1 MKQVFF
7 IIISFF
13 LFCGFLYG
21 QSNIGQPRLEPDAR
35 AFEFAKIGSSRE
47 YLWHEILDMALWAS
61 GADFVNRNEGSE
73 ARAAI
78 ISSGETLAESEDMP
92 PSKED
97 QGEYLLDYLYR
108 NFLKNY
114 SERQTRL
121 DVLVSSGRYNCVSS
135 AVLYTILAS
144 SIGLA
149 SNGVLTKDHA
159 FVQVNTGTELVDVE
173 TTTAYGYDPGSKK
186 DFHDGFGNTT
196 GFAYVAPR
204 NYRDRS
210 SISQL
215 ELVSIILSNR
225 IADLESR
232 GFFADAVGIA
242 VDKAALL
249 SMRLNPSD
257 SPFFTDPYKD
267 VTDRVF
273 NYGASLIQAGKNE
286 EALAW
291 ADTAESRYPDNRW
304 QDFIFAAMNNRLL
317 KMIQT
322 KQIADA
328 RIFLDTEA
336 SRLSAEHYTSLE
348 MMVTESELAQLST
361 QASGAEEAE
370 RALEKIALIERQ
382 GLISNARILELRT
395 FVILKEA
402 ERRSKSSGWQ
412 EAAVYTE
419 NAINT
424 YGSQSQLQ
432 NALRVYKNNQ
442 VVDLHNQFA
451 SLFNARNYE
460 EAHRFIQN
468 ALQEF
473 PGNRQLSSDLRTVER
488 ALNQH

>member
-257 SPFFTDPYKD
+257 SPFFTDPYKG
-267 VTDRVF
+267 F
-273 NYGASLIQAGKNE
+273 
-286 EALAW
+286 
-291 ADTAESRYPDNRW
+291 
-304 QDFIFAAMNNRLL
+304 
-317 KMIQT
+317 
-322 KQIADA
+322 
-328 RIFLDTEA
+328 
-336 SRLSAEHYTSLE
+336 
-348 MMVTESELAQLST
+348 
-361 QASGAEEAE
+361 
-370 RALEKIALIERQ
+370 
-382 GLISNARILELRT
+382 
-395 FVILKEA
+395 
-402 ERRSKSSGWQ
+402 
-412 EAAVYTE
+412 
-419 NAINT
+419 
-424 YGSQSQLQ
+424 
-432 NALRVYKNNQ
+432 
-442 VVDLHNQFA
+442 
-451 SLFNARNYE
+451 
-460 EAHRFIQN
+460 
-468 ALQEF
+468 
-473 PGNRQLSSDLRTVER
+473 
-488 ALNQH
+488 

>member
-1 MKQVFF
+1 
-7 IIISFF
+7 
-13 LFCGFLYG
+13 
-21 QSNIGQPRLEPDAR
+21 
-35 AFEFAKIGSSRE
+35 
-47 YLWHEILDMALWAS
+47 
-61 GADFVNRNEGSE
+61 
-73 ARAAI
+73 
-78 ISSGETLAESEDMP
+78 
-92 PSKED
+92 
-97 QGEYLLDYLYR
+97 
-108 NFLKNY
+108 
-114 SERQTRL
+114 
-121 DVLVSSGRYNCVSS
+121 
-135 AVLYTILAS
+135 
-144 SIGLA
+144 
-149 SNGVLTKDHA
+149 
-159 FVQVNTGTELVDVE
+159 
-173 TTTAYGYDPGSKK
+173 
-186 DFHDGFGNTT
+186 
-196 GFAYVAPR
+196 
-204 NYRDRS
+204 
-210 SISQL
+210 
-215 ELVSIILSNR
+215 
-225 IADLESR
+225 
-232 GFFADAVGIA
+232 
-242 VDKAALL
+242 
-249 SMRLNPSD
+249 
-257 SPFFTDPYKD
+257 
-267 VTDRVF
+267 
-273 NYGASLIQAGKNE
+273 
-286 EALAW
+286 
-291 ADTAESRYPDNRW
+291 
-304 QDFIFAAMNNRLL
+304 
-317 KMIQT
+317 MIQT